1 MALDFNYRQIP
12 CMSLIKKLAGET
24 ALYGLGNILNRVL
37 NYLIV
42 TPYLTYVFNDDQGEY
57 GIHGIMYA
65 FAALLMVI
73 LTYGLETA
81 FFRFASDKTY
91 DLSKVLSTAVLSI
104 FSTTLIFVGLIV
116 YFATPLAG
124 FLTRPEDWSYVVLF
138 ACIVGLD
145 VLAAI
150 PFAHLRHQNRP
161 VRFVAIKAVNVVA
174 NGVFIVLLLEIF
186 PWAVQKGWLDMP
198 VFLDKSQRLYFVF
211 IANLAASALTFGML
225 SPALLRIQPVFDVA
239 LWKKMMHY
247 ALPLVVVGIA
257 GMINQLADRYLISR
271 WMPGTPEENLVSS
284 GIYSAAAR
292 IAVLLNLFTQAFRYA
307 AEPFFFRHA
316 AEDDSREI
324 YGQVGKIFTIV
335 GGFTFLGILFYL
347 DLIQYLIGSNFR
359 EGLRIVPILLMA
371 YLLLGLY
378 FNFSIW
384 YKLADFTLAGAIIAL
399 GGVVITLLMNAFLI
413 PQMGY
418 EGAAWS
424 ALACFGFMAIAG
436 YLSGQW
442 FYPIAYPIAPMLA
455 YIGLSL
461 GLYGISLW
469 LRQKMNAELVPV
481 LIINTL
487 LLLLYLAIVFF
498 AERKPKFKQ
507 KSS

>member
-1 MALDFNYRQIP
+1 
-12 CMSLIKKLAGET
+12 MSLIKKLAGET

-65 FAALLMVI
+65 FAALLMVV

-81 FFRFASDKTY
+81 FFRFASDKTHNPA
-91 DLSKVLSTAVLSI
+91 KVLSTSVISI
-104 FSTTLIFVGLIV
+104 FATTLIFVGIIL
-116 YFATPLAG
+116 YFSEPLAG
-124 FLTRPEDWSYVVLF
+124 LLTRPEDGVYVGLF

-150 PFAHLRHQNRP
+150 PFAHLRQQNRP
-161 VRFVAIKAVNVVA
+161 IRFVAIKAINVVA
-174 NGVFIVLLLEIF
+174 NGILIVLLLEVF
-186 PWAVQKGWLDMP
+186 PWLVRQGWLDMP
-198 VFLDKSQRLYFVF
+198 VFLDKDKRLLFVF
-211 IANLAASALTFGML
+211 VANLGASALTFGML
-225 SPALLRIQPVFDVA
+225 SPALLRIQPVFDA
-239 LWKKMMHY
+239 QLWKKMMHY
-247 ALPLVVVGIA
+247 ALPLVVVGVA

-316 AEDDSREI
+316 AEDDSRDI
-324 YGQVGKIFTIV
+324 YGQVGNVFTIV
-335 GGFTFLGILFYL
+335 GGLTFLGILFYL

-371 YLLLGLY
+371 YLMLGLY

-399 GGVVITLLMNAFLI
+399 GGVVITLSLNAYLI

-436 YLSGQW
+436 YLSGQRY
-442 FYPIAYPIAPMLA
+442 YPIAYPVGRMLGYIA
-455 YIGLSL
+455 LSIS
-461 GLYGISLW
+461 LYGISLW
-469 LRQKMNAELVPV
+469 LRQKMDAQLIPV
-481 LIINTL
+481 LLVNTG
-487 LLLLYLAIVFF
+487 LLLLYMGIVYF
-498 AERKPKFKQ
+498 AEIRPKSKQ
-507 KSS
+507 ALSKNR